1 MGGTDEVAS
10 STTTFEVSKEVSSFP
25 TEAPP
30 KFKAVEDKTPKFKA
44 AEDKPPKFKAV
55 DKKKPEFKIAR
66 K

>member
-1 MGGTDEVAS
+1 MMGGTDEVAS
-10 STTTFEVSKEVSSFP
+10 SATTFEMSKEVPSFP
-25 TEAPP
+25 TEDAP
-30 KFKAVEDKTPKFKA
+30 PKFKA